1 MWFIDRPNESSPS
14 GVWGVNVSGGEPQF
28 VADRVGVYSPD
39 QSLVA
44 YPEGGQTYVE
54 RLALPRGGASRSG
67 VEGGGERW
75 RIVNAAGRAVSFSP
89 DSRSILWQAA
99 SSSENFDR
107 RMVEVWIANLDGSE
121 SRVVARLIGGGV
133 SGWFPDGQRL
143 LVSGRESLSDDPYL
157 AALNLADGSLTVVAR
172 GPRLR
177 GGTLSPEGGWIAYQI
192 TFSGDPAQ
200 DGLWVARTDG
210 SEARRL
216 EVFGAYR
223 WRSEGKL
230 LLIPLDANAG
240 AAGHRLLE
248 VDAASGAARALTDP
262 AVTPFRVAGG
272 DWSVSP
278 DGRRVVFVSAG
289 DHNLWVIDL
298 PPP

>member
-1 MWFIDRPNESSPS
+1 
-14 GVWGVNVSGGEPQF
+14 VS
-28 VADRVGVYSPD
+28 
-39 QSLVA
+39 
-44 YPEGGQTYVE
+44 
-54 RLALPRGGASRSG
+54 
-67 VEGGGERW
+67 
-75 RIVNAAGRAVSFSP
+75 NAAGRAVSFSP

-99 SSSENFDR
+99 SSSANFDR
-107 RMVEVWIANLDGSE
+107 RVVEVWIANVDGSE
-121 SRVVARLIGGGV
+121 ARVVARLIGGGV

-143 LVSGRESLSDDPYL
+143 LVSGRESLADDPYL
-157 AALNLADGSLTVVAR
+157 AALNIADGSVTIIAR

-177 GGTLSPEGGWIAYQI
+177 GGTLSPDGGRVVYQI

-210 SEARRL
+210 SEARRV

-223 WRSEGKL
+223 WRSEEKL
-230 LLIPLDANAG
+230 LMIPLDANA
-240 AAGHRLLE
+240 ASHRLLE
-248 VDAASGAARALTDP
+248 VDAASGAARAVSDP

-278 DGRRVVFVSAG
+278 DGNRVVFVSAG

-298 PPP
+298 PR

>member
-14 GVWGVNVSGGEPQF
+14 GVWGVNVSGGGPQF
-28 VADRVGVYSPD
+28 ITDRVGVYSPD

-54 RLALPRGGASRSG
+54 QI
-67 VEGGGERW
+67 GGERW

-107 RMVEVWIANLDGSE
+107 RVVEVWMANLDGSK

-143 LVSGRESLSDDPYL
+143 LVSGRETLSDDPFL

-177 GGTLSPEGGWIAYQI
+177 GGTLSPEGGWVAYQI

-210 SEARRL
+210 SGARRL

-240 AAGHRLLE
+240 AAGFRLLE

-278 DGRRVVFVSAG
+278 DGSRVVFVSAG

-298 PPP
+298 PR